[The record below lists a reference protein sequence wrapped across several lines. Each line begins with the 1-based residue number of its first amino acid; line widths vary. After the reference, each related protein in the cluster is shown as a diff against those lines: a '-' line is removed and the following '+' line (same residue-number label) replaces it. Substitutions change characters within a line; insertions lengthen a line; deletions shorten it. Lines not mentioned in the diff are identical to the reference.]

1 MSLEPG
7 TTPGDA
13 RVQWPERE
21 GKSEQEERR
30 DHGERE
36 RPDGADP
43 MGLTRWGGPDGAGRM
58 GLTLWGW
65 LNGLTRWCR
74 LDGADLMGL
83 TGWS

>member
-36 RPDGADP
+36 RPDGA
-43 MGLTRWGGPDGAGRM
+43 GRM

>member
-1 MSLEPG
+1 
-7 TTPGDA
+7 
-13 RVQWPERE
+13 
-21 GKSEQEERR
+21 
-30 DHGERE
+30 
-36 RPDGADP
+36 
-43 MGLTRWGGPDGAGRM
+43 M